1 MLRATRTDGP
11 VIDIHCHR
19 ECGPAGELM
28 AEAARAAGK
37 VALGHGNPTTQAV
50 NKRQLEFIRPKMDL
64 LDVRLEDMD
73 RMGVDIQ
80 AVAVAVYQYYYW
92 ADPDLGAK
100 VSRIINEEFVESTSK
115 YPGRF
120 LPLGTV
126 PLQDTDAA
134 IQELRYLAQ
143 ELGMRG
149 IEIGTHVEGEE
160 ISSPRLDPFWAE
172 VQKLGLVVV
181 IHTQGATHAQRL
193 ADHNFVNIIGHAFEA
208 TLATSHLIFDGVVAR
223 YPDLKIVVVHGGGYL
238 PAYAGRIDHGWRARA
253 DVSEGCRTC
262 RPATCASSSSTPWCS
277 SPLRWSTW
285 PGCTAPSRSS
295 WAPTTPTTWVTTTP
309 GPAGRV
315 HRAQTGRDR
324 FIAGRQRRP
333 TVRTL
338 MTTLQ
343 AHGTVGLAVIGCG
356 TVGRIRAK
364 LAREYPGIGWLGLCD
379 ADEQTLKDLEADTD
393 ADFAT
398 TNVAELLARPEVGR

>member
-1 MLRATRTDGP
+1 VLRATRTDGP

-172 VQKLGLVVV
+172 VQELGLVVV

-253 DVSEGCRTC
+253 DVSEGVPDLPTSYLRKFFFDTMVFE
-262 RPATCASSSSTPWCS
+262 PAQVEYLAGLYGAEQIVLGTDYPYDMGDDD
-277 SPLRWSTW
+277 PLALL
-285 PGCTAPSRSS
+285 GACT
-295 WAPTTPTTWVTTTP
+295 
-309 GPAGRV
+309 GLK
-315 HRAQTGRDR
+315 QDEIDL
-324 FIAGRQRRP
+324 IAGGN
-333 TVRTL
+333 
-338 MTTLQ
+338 
-343 AHGTVGLAVIGCG
+343 A
-356 TVGRIRAK
+356 
-364 LAREYPGIGWLGLCD
+364 ARLLGLS
-379 ADEQTLKDLEADTD
+379 
-393 ADFAT
+393 
-398 TNVAELLARPEVGR
+398 

>member
-208 TLATSHLIFDGVVAR
+208 TLATSHLIFDGVVVR

-253 DVSEGCRTC
+253 DVSEGVPDLPTSYLRKFFFDTMVFE
-262 RPATCASSSSTPWCS
+262 PAQVEYLAGLYGAEQIVLGTDYPYDMGDDD
-277 SPLRWSTW
+277 PLALL
-285 PGCTAPSRSS
+285 GACT
-295 WAPTTPTTWVTTTP
+295 
-309 GPAGRV
+309 GLK
-315 HRAQTGRDR
+315 QDEIDL
-324 FIAGRQRRP
+324 IAGGN
-333 TVRTL
+333 
-338 MTTLQ
+338 
-343 AHGTVGLAVIGCG
+343 A
-356 TVGRIRAK
+356 
-364 LAREYPGIGWLGLCD
+364 ARLLGLS
-379 ADEQTLKDLEADTD
+379 
-393 ADFAT
+393 
-398 TNVAELLARPEVGR
+398 